1 MNVLLVLIVCL
12 LAAGLIVLLC
22 ALRTLTRS
30 NASPNS
36 SYARERRGTAD
47 DAEADLQ
54 TLVNIVEKLEKRIDV
69 LETLLDRHDGKSPS
83 GRDSDFSHHD
93 SRL

>member
-36 SYARERRGTAD
+36 SHARERRGTAD
-47 DAEADLQ
+47 DTEADLQ